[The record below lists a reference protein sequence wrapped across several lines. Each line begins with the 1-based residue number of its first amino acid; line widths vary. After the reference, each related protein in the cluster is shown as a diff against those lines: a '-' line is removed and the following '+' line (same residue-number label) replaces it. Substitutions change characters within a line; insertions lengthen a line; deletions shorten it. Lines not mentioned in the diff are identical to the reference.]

1 MKERIIRAAASD
13 AVTPLQRENRELA
26 RTAAREG
33 IVLLKNEGAL
43 PVKPGRI
50 ALYGAGASRTVKGG
64 TGSGEVN
71 ERHAV
76 TILEGLELAGYEI
89 ASYGWIGDFERECRE
104 AEKAWLA
111 LRGAQGG
118 KLTWRGRRAII
129 KPENKGGAVCADERR
144 GSGGMPGAGRLL

>member
-1 MKERIIRAAASD
+1 MKQRIIRAAAND
-13 AVTPLQRENRELA
+13 GVTPRQRENRELA
-26 RTAAREG
+26 RAAAREG
-33 IVLLKNEGAL
+33 IVLLKNDGAL

-89 ASYGWIGDFERECRE
+89 ASYGWIRDFETECRE
-104 AEKAWLA
+104 AEERWRQAYRV
-111 LRGAQGG
+111 RG
-118 KLTWRGRRAII
+118 
-129 KPENKGGAVCADERR
+129 
-144 GSGGMPGAGRLL
+144 